1 MRCAWDST
9 EDRLVQ
15 EFAGTGVPETNSR
28 SWTRRMSSLLAKLAR
43 VDEANNGAQLLPG
56 ALNTEEAILSVEDS
70 SHSADYELRQRAE
83 KRKLEEDQMAI
94 SMKKLKYKETRE
106 LELLRRKAEDA
117 SSLIQ
122 LQEIEV
128 LEEALWE

>member
-1 MRCAWDST
+1 
-9 EDRLVQ
+9 
-15 EFAGTGVPETNSR
+15 
-28 SWTRRMSSLLAKLAR
+28 MSSLLAKLAR